1 MIRRPPRSTR
11 TDTLFPYTTLFR
23 SADLPDE
30 GADALL
36 EPGVRK
42 SVALLRDFAA
52 PTDDKPIA
60 IDFDFFAMPVAIE
73 GDGKVE
79 CIIVERTELDEQL
92 RSRGTGERYSIDC
105 SLVVSCIGY
114 TTPPVEGVPYEHGR
128 GRFANDEGRIL
139 PGLYCVGWARRG
151 PAGTIGD
158 RKSTRLNSSH

>member
-1 MIRRPPRSTR
+1 MTPKELGELGHLKRAGPHV
-11 TDTLFPYTTLFR
+11 D

-79 CIIVERTELDEQL
+79 RIIVERTELDEQL

-105 SLVVSCIGY
+105 KI
-114 TTPPVEGVPYEHGR
+114 
-128 GRFANDEGRIL
+128 
-139 PGLYCVGWARRG
+139 
-151 PAGTIGD
+151 D
-158 RKSTRLNSSH
+158 RETCRERVCKYG

>member
-1 MIRRPPRSTR
+1 MTHAFPTRRSSDLLKGSAVRRITILGRRGPHQIAMTPKELGELGHLKRAVPHV
-11 TDTLFPYTTLFR
+11 D

-73 GDGKVE
+73 GE
-79 CIIVERTELDEQL
+79 
-92 RSRGTGERYSIDC
+92 
-105 SLVVSCIGY
+105 
-114 TTPPVEGVPYEHGR
+114 
-128 GRFANDEGRIL
+128 
-139 PGLYCVGWARRG
+139 
-151 PAGTIGD
+151 D
-158 RKSTRLNSSH
+158 RKRVG